1 MIAVAIEEQKI
12 RVLFDRV
19 QWRFAK
25 SMPKIPH
32 WYTRRGD
39 WQSEEEFEW
48 AVSYIRNN
56 GVKEYFGRKEFTYL
70 YIDGFK
76 HWTMGSPIKK
86 TILINRAKK

>member
-39 WQSEEEFEW
+39 WQSEDDFKW
-48 AVSYIRNN
+48 TVAYLNSNAVSESFYGRTY
-56 GVKEYFGRKEFTYL
+56 KYF
-70 YIDGFK
+70 
-76 HWTMGSPIKK
+76 
-86 TILINRAKK
+86 